1 MGFLAPAAFALAL
14 LLPVIIA
21 MYLLKLRR
29 TEQIVSSVYLWQRM
43 VRDVEANAPWQRLRR
58 NLLLVLQLLFLGA
71 LILSLARP
79 FTWAE
84 GPAGQALILVVDTSA
99 SMAATDGTPA
109 GGTTRLETARAQA
122 RRLVEDL
129 PDDARVTVIAA
140 GQGAEVRVASSQ
152 DRREIEAAIQ
162 GLQAGLG
169 GSDLSTALEL
179 ASAIAAR
186 QPDAEIVVLSDG
198 RVTLSDWRAAAGQ
211 PGSGPAVP
219 GRVRYLPVGSSGDNQ
234 ALGVVSL
241 QEMPGGE
248 SLSAFVQVV
257 NYGQETASRRLALY
271 TDGQLAHAYD
281 LEIPAGGERAVVAEG
296 LPAGTQVLEAQLVGQ
311 DVLPL
316 DDRAWAVHRTSRPA
330 AVTLVGE
337 GNLFLETALALLPGL
352 EVTVLE
358 PEDWEAGQAAPSAS
372 RTADLTIFDGTLPL
386 TATLPAGNLL
396 FIAPPR
402 STAYFTVTGTV
413 EQPVPRAAAEADPL
427 LAHVNLGRGAVSI
440 LEAVRLVPP
449 TWART
454 VIAATGGQVDGQ
466 EVPLLFAGHADGRRV
481 AVLAFDLRRSDLPL
495 QVAFPLL
502 LSNLTGWLAP
512 GSGSDLPLQVP
523 PHAPVVLSLPPET
536 EAVTITRPDGSR
548 VRVVPQAGQAAFAD
562 TDQLGIYRADWQAP
576 AAAGDDTARS
586 ASFAVNLLA
595 SAESDVLPA
604 ETLPVAGSE
613 GAGEAEPAQQARRE
627 WWRPLAWLALALL
640 LVEWLV
646 YNRGAVARLRGA
658 LENLPRKAGQSG
670 SASLPLV
677 VPFAFL
683 RPGLLWLLLAIPLT
697 VAVGLLGRR
706 PAARDRRFWAGL
718 AIRCLLLALLVLSL
732 AGAQVRHRADYLTAV
747 FVLDASDSV
756 SPEEQAQGE
765 AIIREALQGMSG
777 RDRAA
782 VVVFGRDALVERLA
796 SPERTLAGLTSVPLT
811 TRTNVAGALQLAM
824 ALFPD
829 EGAKRLVLL
838 SDGRQNLGDALTQ
851 AELAAARDIELSFV
865 PLGRPESDVEVR
877 LEALDAPADV
887 RQGQSF
893 DLAVAVHST
902 APMNATLR
910 VLGDGQLIHSQAVRL
925 QPGTNRYLVPVEA
938 AEAGQ
943 TGFRSYRAQI
953 LPEVDAWLQNN
964 EASAFTVIHGPPA
977 VLLVEGQPGEGDN
990 LAGALRAGGMEVTT
1004 VVPGELPTTMAGL
1017 AGYDALVLANVP
1029 APDLPAGSMP
1039 LLQAYVRDLGRGLV
1053 ATGGESGFGAGGYLR
1068 TALEEA
1074 LPVNMEVRTREE
1086 TPNLALVL
1094 AVDKSGSMG
1103 RCHCDNP
1110 DLNQSY
1116 VRQEVGQPKV
1126 DIAKEAI
1133 MRAASALGQLDYLGV
1148 VAFDEAAHWALEM
1161 GQLPDPIS
1169 LEQSIGGIQASG
1181 QTNLRGGVE
1190 VAYQALA
1197 DANARL
1203 KHVILLTDG
1212 WVHTGDLTALAQ
1224 EMAEQGITLSVV
1236 AAGEGSAE
1244 YLAELAR
1251 RGGGRYYPATD
1262 ILSVPDFFL
1271 KETVQAVGQYI
1282 IEEPFFPLPSMPG
1295 PVLQGLD
1302 PAALP
1307 LLLGYNGT
1315 TPKGTARVLLSTPR
1329 GDPLLATW
1337 QYGLGRAVAWTSD
1350 LKGQWATE
1358 WLDWPDFARFGSQL
1372 VAWTLPAP
1380 QVEGVAAGV
1389 ALREDRALVT
1399 VEASDEGGLPRNFLD
1414 VSATLIGPDGGE
1426 EAARQ
1431 LPLAQV
1437 GPGRYELQADVP
1449 APGTYLVRLEVRE
1462 GDQVL
1467 GQQILGL
1474 AVPYSPEYRAAGA
1487 DLSLLDRLA
1496 GLTGGG
1502 PLGAPASA
1510 FVHDLPAAD
1519 RAQDIWRGL
1528 LLVAALLFPLDV
1540 AIRRVMLGRQDLR
1553 KARAW
1558 LAARL
1563 PAMRRGEVR
1572 AERTMGQL
1580 WQARQRA
1587 RERQARS
1594 RPARPP
1600 AAAAGDVPSSE
1611 PPQAPEASA
1620 EEGPP
1625 PSDDEALARLREAK
1639 KRARRRR

>member
-1 MGFLAPAAFALAL
+1 MGFLAPAGFVLAL
-14 LLPVIIA
+14 LLPVIVA

-29 TEQIVSSVYLWQRM
+29 TEQVVSSVYLWRRM

-58 NLLLVLQLLFLGA
+58 NLLLVLQLLFLAA

-84 GPAGQALILVVDTSA
+84 GPAGQALIVVVDTSA
-99 SMAATDGTPA
+99 SMAATDGEPGGA
-109 GGTTRLETARAQA
+109 GGVTRLEAATARALQ
-122 RRLVEDL
+122 LVEDL

-162 GLQAGLG
+162 GLRTGPG

-198 RVTLSDWRAAAGQ
+198 RVTLSDWRAAAGTA
-211 PGSGPAVP
+211 GTALAVQ

-234 ALGVVSL
+234 ALGVLSL
-241 QEMPGGE
+241 DEAPGGE

-271 TDGQLAHAYD
+271 ADGQLAHAYD

-296 LPAGTQVLEAQLVGQ
+296 LPAGTRVLEAQLVGQ

-316 DDRAWAVHRTSRPA
+316 DDRAWAVHRTTRPA

-352 EVTVLE
+352 DVIAVE
-358 PEDWEAGQAAPSAS
+358 PDDWEASRADAPASPAAG
-372 RTADLTIFDGTLPL
+372 LTIFDGTLPL

-402 STAYFTVTGTV
+402 STEFFTVTGSV
-413 EQPVPRAAAEADPL
+413 DGPVPRAAGEDDPL
-427 LAHVNLGRGAVSI
+427 LAHVNLGRDAISI
-440 LEAVRLVPP
+440 LESARLVTHP
-449 TWART
+449 WART
-454 VIAATGGQVDGQ
+454 VIVGEAGG
-466 EVPLLFAGHADGRRV
+466 EEIPLLAAGEVGGRRV
-481 AVLAFDLRRSDLPL
+481 AVLAFDLHRSDLPL

-502 LSNLTGWLAP
+502 LSNLAGWLAP
-512 GSGSDLPLQVP
+512 GSASDLPLQVA
-523 PHAPVVLSLPPET
+523 PHAPVVLSLPPGT
-536 EAVTITRPDGSR
+536 AEATVTRPDGSR
-548 VRVVPQAGQAAFAD
+548 VRVVPQGGQASFAD
-562 TDQLGIYRADWQAP
+562 TAQLGVYRVAWEAP
-576 AAAGDDTARS
+576 AAEGEAAERE

-604 ETLPVAGSE
+604 QTLPLAGGE
-613 GAGEAEPAQQARRE
+613 GSGDEAPQQARRE

-640 LVEWLV
+640 LIEWLV
-646 YNRGAVARLRGA
+646 YNRGAVARVRDA
-658 LENLPRKAGQSG
+658 LESRQGSKASGLPAV
-670 SASLPLV
+670 LPFSFV
-677 VPFAFL
+677 
-683 RPGLLWLLLAIPLT
+683 RPGLLWLLLAIPFT

-718 AIRCLLLALLVLSL
+718 AVRCLLLTLLVLSL
-732 AGAQVRHRADYLTAV
+732 AGAQLRQRADSLTAV

-765 AIIREALQGMSG
+765 ALIREALEGMSS

-796 SPERTLAGLTSVPLT
+796 SPERALADLASVPLT

-851 AELAAARDIELSFV
+851 AELAAARGIELSFV
-865 PLGRPESDVEVR
+865 PLGQADSGLEVR

-893 DLAVAVHST
+893 ELAVTVNST
-902 APMNATLR
+902 APMDAVLR

-925 QPGTNRYLVPVEA
+925 QAGTNRYLVPVEA
-938 AEAGQ
+938 ADVGG
-943 TGFRSYRAQI
+943 TGFRRYRAQI
-953 LPEVDAWLQNN
+953 LPEADAWLQNN
-964 EASAFTVIHGPPA
+964 EGSAFTVVHGPPN
-977 VLLVEGQPGEGDN
+977 VLVVEGQPGEGDN
-990 LAGALRAGGMEVTT
+990 LAAALRAGDMQVA
-1004 VVPGELPTTMAGL
+1004 VAPPGEIPTTL
-1017 AGYDALVLANVP
+1017 AELASYDALVLANVP
-1029 APDLPAGSMP
+1029 APSLPAGTMTT
-1039 LLQAYVRDLGRGLV
+1039 LQAYVRDLGRGLV
-1053 ATGGESGFGAGGYLR
+1053 VTGGENGFGAGGYLR

-1074 LPVNMEVRTREE
+1074 LPVDMEVRNREQ

-1133 MRAASALGQLDYLGV
+1133 MRAAGALGQLDYLGV
-1148 VAFDEAAHWALEM
+1148 VAFDEEAHWALEVS
-1161 GQLPDPIS
+1161 QLPDPVT
-1169 LEQSIGGIQASG
+1169 LEQSVGGIQAAG
-1181 QTNLRGGVE
+1181 QTNLRSGVE
-1190 VAYQALA
+1190 VAYDALLGT
-1197 DANARL
+1197 DARL
-1203 KHVILLTDG
+1203 KHVILMTDG
-1212 WVHTGDLTALAQ
+1212 WVHTGDLTALAA
-1224 EMAEQGITLSVV
+1224 EMAEQGVTLSVV
-1236 AAGEGSAE
+1236 AAGGGSAE
-1244 YLAELAR
+1244 YLAELAQ

-1295 PVLQGLD
+1295 QVLQGLD

-1358 WLDWPDFARFGSQL
+1358 WLSWPDFARFASQL
-1372 VAWTLPAP
+1372 VGWTLPVP
-1380 QVEGVAAGV
+1380 QVEGVAASV
-1389 ALREDRALVT
+1389 ALRADQALVT
-1399 VEASDEGGLPRNFLD
+1399 VEASDEAGLPRNFLD
-1414 VSATLIGPDGGE
+1414 VSATLIGPDEGDDSAE
-1426 EAARQ
+1426 Q
-1431 LPLAQV
+1431 LPLTQV

-1449 APGTYLVRLEVRE
+1449 APGTYLVRLDVRE
-1462 GDQVL
+1462 GDEML
-1467 GQQILGL
+1467 GQQVLGL

-1496 GLTGGG
+1496 RLTGGG
-1502 PLGAPASA
+1502 PLGEPASA
-1510 FVHDLPAAD
+1510 FTHDLPAAD

-1528 LLVAALLFPLDV
+1528 LLVVALLFPLDV
-1540 AIRRVMLGRQDLR
+1540 AIRRVMLGRQDLH

-1563 PAMRRGEVR
+1563 PAVRRGQAAGER
-1572 AERTMGQL
+1572 ALGQL
-1580 WQARQRA
+1580 WQARERA

-1594 RPARPP
+1594 RPAAPPPGRKPGDEPPSAPSPAPPP
-1600 AAAAGDVPSSE
+1600 APGP
-1611 PPQAPEASA
+1611 

-1625 PSDDEALARLREAK
+1625 AAGDDALARLREAK
-1639 KRARRRR
+1639 KRARRGR

>member
-1 MGFLAPAAFALAL
+1 MGFLAPAAFLLAL
-14 LLPVIIA
+14 LLPVIVA

-29 TEQIVSSVYLWQRM
+29 TEQVVSSVYLWRRM

-58 NLLLVLQLLFLGA
+58 NLLLVLQLLFLAA
-71 LILSLARP
+71 LVLSLARP

-84 GPAGQALILVVDTSA
+84 GSAGRALILVVDTSA
-99 SMAATDGTPA
+99 SMAATDGEPGGA
-109 GGTTRLETARAQA
+109 GQATRLEAARARALQ
-122 RRLVEDL
+122 LVEDL

-162 GLQAGLG
+162 GLRTGLG

-198 RVTLSDWRAAAGQ
+198 RVTLSEWRAAA
-211 PGSGPAVP
+211 PAVQ
-219 GRVRYLPVGSSGDNQ
+219 GRVRYLPVGSSGENQ
-234 ALGVVSL
+234 ALGVLSL
-241 QEMPGGE
+241 EEAPGGE

-257 NYGQETASRRLALY
+257 NYGRETASRRLALY
-271 TDGQLAHAYD
+271 ADGRLAHAYD

-296 LPAGTQVLEAQLVGQ
+296 LPAGTRVLEAQLVGQ

-316 DDRAWAVHRTSRPA
+316 DDRGWAVHRTARPA
-330 AVTLVGE
+330 AVTLIGE

-352 EVTVLE
+352 DVIAVE
-358 PEDWEAGQAAPSAS
+358 PDDWEASQAAGPAS
-372 RTADLTIFDGTLPL
+372 PATLTIFDGTLPL

-402 STAYFTVTGTV
+402 STGFFTVTGTV
-413 EQPVPRAAAEADPL
+413 DGPVPRAAGEDDPL
-427 LAHVNLGRGAVSI
+427 LAHVSLGRGAVSI
-440 LEAVRLVPP
+440 LEAARLVTHP
-449 TWART
+449 WART
-454 VIAATGGQVDGQ
+454 VIVGEAGSEEIPLLAAGEVDGQ
-466 EVPLLFAGHADGRRV
+466 RV

-502 LSNLTGWLAP
+502 LSNLVGWLAP
-512 GSGSDLPLQVP
+512 GSAGDLPLQVA
-523 PHAPVVLSLPPET
+523 PHDPVVLSLPPDT
-536 EAVTITRPDGSR
+536 AEATVTRPDGSR
-548 VRVVPQAGQAAFAD
+548 VRLVPQGGQVSFAD
-562 TDQLGIYRADWQAP
+562 TAQLGVYQVAWEAP
-576 AAAGDDTARS
+576 PAPGRGDGAAAEGE

-604 ETLPVAGSE
+604 PTLPLAGVE
-613 GAGEAEPAQQARRE
+613 GGGDEAPQQARRE

-640 LVEWLV
+640 LIEWLV
-646 YNRGAVARLRGA
+646 YNRGAIARVRDA
-658 LENLPRKAGQSG
+658 LEGQRGSRASGLPA
-670 SASLPLV
+670 ALPLSFV
-677 VPFAFL
+677 
-683 RPGLLWLLLAIPLT
+683 RPGLLWLLLAIPFT

-718 AIRCLLLALLVLSL
+718 AVRCALLTLLVLSL
-732 AGAQVRHRADYLTAV
+732 AGAQLRLPADSLTAV
-747 FVLDASDSV
+747 FLLDASDSV
-756 SPEEQAQGE
+756 SPEEQARGE
-765 AIIREALQGMSG
+765 AIIREALQAMSG

-796 SPERTLAGLTSVPLT
+796 SPERTLADLASVPLT

-838 SDGRQNLGDALTQ
+838 SDGRQNLGEALTQ
-851 AELAAARDIELSFV
+851 AELAAARGIELTFV
-865 PLGRPESDVEVR
+865 PLGQADAGVEVR

-887 RQGQSF
+887 RQRQGF
-893 DLAVAVHST
+893 DLAVTVNST
-902 APMNATLR
+902 APMNAVLR
-910 VLGDGQLIHSQAVRL
+910 VMGDGQLIHSQAVRL
-925 QPGTNRYLVPVEA
+925 QPGTNRYLVPVDA
-938 AEAGQ
+938 AGVEG
-943 TGFRSYRAQI
+943 TGFRRYRAQI
-953 LPEVDAWLQNN
+953 VPEADGWLQNN
-964 EASAFTVIHGPPA
+964 EASAFTVVHGPPN
-977 VLLVEGQPGEGDN
+977 VLLVEGQPGEGAN
-990 LAGALRAGGMEVTT
+990 LAAALRAGDMQVA
-1004 VVPGELPTTMAGL
+1004 VVASGEMPTTL
-1017 AGYDALVLANVP
+1017 AELASYDALVLANVP
-1029 APDLPAGSMP
+1029 APSLPAGIMTT
-1039 LLQAYVRDLGRGLV
+1039 LQAYVRDLGRGLV
-1053 ATGGESGFGAGGYLR
+1053 VTGGENGFGAGGYLR

-1074 LPVNMEVRTREE
+1074 LPVDMEVRNREQ

-1148 VAFDEAAHWALEM
+1148 VAFDEQAHWALEM
-1161 GQLPDPIS
+1161 SQLPDPAS
-1169 LEQSIGGIQASG
+1169 LEQSVGGIQAAG
-1181 QTNLRGGVE
+1181 QTNLRSGVE
-1190 VAYQALA
+1190 VAYDALLGT
-1197 DANARL
+1197 DARL
-1203 KHVILLTDG
+1203 KHVILMTDG
-1212 WVHTGDLTALAQ
+1212 WVHTGDLTALAA

-1244 YLAELAR
+1244 YLAELAQ

-1295 PVLQGLD
+1295 QVLQGLD

-1358 WLDWPDFARFGSQL
+1358 WLSWPDFARFASQL
-1372 VAWTLPAP
+1372 VGWTLPVP
-1380 QVEGVAAGV
+1380 QVEGVAASV
-1389 ALREDRALVT
+1389 ALQADRALVT
-1399 VEASDEGGLPRNFLD
+1399 VEASDEAGLPRNFLD
-1414 VSATLIGPDGGE
+1414 VSATLIGPDGGDD
-1426 EAARQ
+1426 AAEQ

-1437 GPGRYELQADVP
+1437 GPGRYQLQADVP
-1449 APGTYLVRLEVRE
+1449 APGTYLVRLDVRE
-1462 GDQVL
+1462 GDEVL
-1467 GQQILGL
+1467 GQQVLGL

-1496 GLTGGG
+1496 RLTGGG
-1502 PLGAPASA
+1502 PLGEPAGA
-1510 FVHDLPAAD
+1510 FAHDLPAAD

-1528 LLVAALLFPLDV
+1528 LLVVALLFPLDV

-1563 PAMRRGEVR
+1563 PAVGRGQ
-1572 AERTMGQL
+1572 AAGERVLGQL

-1594 RPARPP
+1594 RPEVRPP
-1600 AAAAGDVPSSE
+1600 GHKPGDE
-1611 PPQAPEASA
+1611 PPAGPPEAPPPA
-1620 EEGPP
+1620 PGPEEGPP
-1625 PSDDEALARLREAK
+1625 AAGDDALARLREAK
-1639 KRARRRR
+1639 ERARRRR

>member
-1 MGFLAPAAFALAL
+1 
-14 LLPVIIA
+14 
-21 MYLLKLRR
+21 
-29 TEQIVSSVYLWQRM
+29 M

-58 NLLLVLQLLFLGA
+58 NLLLVLQLLFLTA

-79 FTWAE
+79 FTWAG

-99 SMAATDGTPA
+99 SMAATDGAAGTTAVPA
-109 GGTTRLETARAQA
+109 RGATRLEAARTLALQ
-122 RRLVEDL
+122 LVEDL
-129 PDDARVTVIAA
+129 PDNARVTVIAA
-140 GQGAEVRVASSQ
+140 GQGAEVRVASSL

-186 QPDAEIVVLSDG
+186 QSEAEIVILSDG
-198 RVTLSDWRAAAGQ
+198 RVALPDGRAAADAAGA
-211 PGSGPAVP
+211 GPAVQ

-234 ALGVVSL
+234 ALGVLSL

-248 SLSAFVQVV
+248 NLSVFVQVV
-257 NYGQETASRRLALY
+257 NYGREAARRLALY
-271 TDGQLAHAYD
+271 ADGQLVHAYD

-296 LPAGTQVLEAQLVGQ
+296 LPAGTQVVEAQLVGQ

-316 DDRAWAVHRTSRPA
+316 DDRAWAVQRVARPA
-330 AVTLVGE
+330 AVTLVGD

-352 EVTVLE
+352 EVTAMEL
-358 PEDWEAGQAAPSAS
+358 EDWEAGQAETDPAAS
-372 RTADLTIFDGTLPL
+372 RAADLTIFDGTLPL

-396 FIAPPR
+396 FIAPP
-402 STAYFTVTGTV
+402 STTAYFTVTGTV
-413 EQPVPRAAAEADPL
+413 EGPVPQAVREDDPL
-427 LAHVNLGRGAVSI
+427 LAHVDLGRGGVSI
-440 LEAVRLVPP
+440 LEAVRLVPLP
-449 TWART
+449 WART
-454 VIAATGGQVDGQ
+454 VIAATGGRAGG
-466 EVPLLFAGHADGRRV
+466 ESVPLLFTAEVAGRRV
-481 AVLAFDLRRSDLPL
+481 AVLAFDLHRSDLPL

-502 LSNLTGWLAP
+502 LSNLVGWLAP
-512 GSGSDLPLQVP
+512 GSGGNLPLQVA
-523 PHAPVVLSLPPET
+523 PHAPVALSLPPEADAAT
-536 EAVTITRPDGSR
+536 VTRPDGSR
-548 VRVVPQAGQAAFAD
+548 VRVVPQAGQATFAD
-562 TDQLGIYRADWQAP
+562 TGQLGVYQVTWQTP
-576 AAAGDDTARS
+576 ATAGEDTARR

-604 ETLPVAGSE
+604 ETLPLAGVES
-613 GAGEAEPAQQARRE
+613 AGEEEPQRQARRE

-640 LVEWLV
+640 LAEWLA
-646 YNRGAVARLRGA
+646 YNRGAVVRVKDL
-658 LENLPRKAGQSG
+658 LERWRAGGGKAQSPR
-670 SASLPLV
+670 LPLV
-677 VPFAFL
+677 APISFL
-683 RPGLLWLLLAIPLT
+683 RPGLLWLLLAGALA
-697 VAVGLLGRR
+697 VAIGLLGRR
-706 PAARDRRFWAGL
+706 PAARDRRFWA
-718 AIRCLLLALLVLSL
+718 AMAVRCLLLTLLVFSL
-732 AGAQVRHRADYLTAV
+732 AGAQLRHRADSLTAV

-765 AIIREALQGMSG
+765 SIIRQAIQDMPG

-796 SPERTLAGLTSVPLT
+796 SGERALADLTSVPLT
-811 TRTNVAGALQLAM
+811 TRTNLAGALQLGM

-851 AELAAARDIELSFV
+851 AELAAARGIELSFV

-887 RQGQSF
+887 RLGQSF
-893 DLAVAVHST
+893 DLAVTVDST
-902 APMNATLR
+902 APTGAVLR
-910 VLGDGQLIHSQAVRL
+910 VLADGRLVHSREVRL

-938 AEAGQ
+938 EDQGPA
-943 TGFRSYRAQI
+943 GFRRYRAQI
-953 LPEVDAWLQNN
+953 LPEADAWLQNN
-964 EASAFTVIHGPPA
+964 EASAFTIVHGPPA

-990 LAGALRAGGMEVTT
+990 LAGALRAGGMQVTAAT
-1004 VVPGELPTTMAGL
+1004 PGEIPTTLAGL
-1017 AGYDALVLANVP
+1017 AGYDAVVLANVP
-1029 APDLPAGSMP
+1029 APALPSGAMP
-1039 LLQAYVRDLGRGLV
+1039 ALQAYVRDLGRGLV
-1053 ATGGESGFGAGGYLR
+1053 VTGGENGFGAGGYLR

-1074 LPVNMEVRTREE
+1074 LPVDMEVRNREQE
-1086 TPNLALVL
+1086 PNLALVL

-1116 VRQEVGQPKV
+1116 VRQDVGQPKV

-1133 MRAASALGQLDYLGV
+1133 MRAASALGRLDTLGV
-1148 VAFDEAAHWALEM
+1148 VAFDEQAHWALEM
-1161 GQLPDPIS
+1161 GQLPDPVA
-1169 LEQSIGGIQASG
+1169 LEQSVGGIQASG

-1190 VAYQALA
+1190 VAYQALQGS
-1197 DANARL
+1197 NARL
-1203 KHVILLTDG
+1203 KHVILMTDG
-1212 WVHTGDLTALAQ
+1212 WVHTGDLTALAE

-1244 YLAELAR
+1244 YLAELAE

-1262 ILSVPDFFL
+1262 ILRVPDFFL

-1282 IEEPFFPLPSMPG
+1282 IEEPFFPLPSLPG

-1302 PAALP
+1302 PAGLP

-1358 WLDWPDFARFGSQL
+1358 WLDWPDFARFAAQL
-1372 VAWTLPAP
+1372 VGWTLPVP
-1380 QVEGVAAGV
+1380 QVEGVAASV
-1389 ALREDRALVT
+1389 SLREDQALVT
-1399 VEASDEGGLPRNFLD
+1399 VEASDEDGLPRNFLD
-1414 VSATLIGPDGGE
+1414 VSATLIGPNSVGTGPDDPGTGPD
-1426 EAARQ
+1426 EAAGQ
-1431 LPLAQV
+1431 LPLRQV
-1437 GPGRYELQADVP
+1437 GPGRYELQAGVP
-1449 APGTYLVRLEVRE
+1449 VPGTYFIRLEVRE
-1462 GDQVL
+1462 GEEVL

-1496 GLTGGG
+1496 ALTGGG
-1502 PLGAPASA
+1502 VLAEPAGAFA
-1510 FVHDLPAAD
+1510 HDLAAAD

-1540 AIRRVMLGRQDLR
+1540 AIRRVMLGRQDLLQ
-1553 KARAW
+1553 ARAW

-1563 PAMRRGEVR
+1563 PTIRRGEAR

-1580 WQARQRA
+1580 LQARQRA
-1587 RERQARS
+1587 RERQVRS
-1594 RPARPP
+1594 RPAPRPAGEKGDAPNGEPP
-1600 AAAAGDVPSSE
+1600 ATTPLTPG
-1611 PPQAPEASA
+1611 
-1620 EEGPP
+1620 EGPP
-1625 PSDDEALARLREAK
+1625 PTGDETLARLREAK
-1639 KRARRRR
+1639 KRARRGR